1 MSNEEKLINYLTN
14 KMDKSEM
21 DDFEEELKS
30 SPKLRNDLESYK
42 KLFNLVEETKNI
54 PLSNHYTQTI
64 IPEFR
69 SRQERKRKIS
79 FISKYGFALAFLFVF
94 VVSYSIINNLM
105 QENQNPKDLYTNLTN
120 DDADFLAEKLNLD
133 FSKDLDSNA
142 EVNIDSVYNEDLD
155 QNINSSLSDQTF
167 QSYSKD
173 LSIKDLDQYLTE
185 NDVDIIYSELL
196 NKKIL

>member
-1 MSNEEKLINYLTN
+1 
-14 KMDKSEM
+14 M

-54 PLSNHYTQTI
+54 PLSNQYTQTI

-69 SRQERKRKIS
+69 SRQERKRKHS

-120 DDADFLAEKLNLD
+120 DEADFLAEKLNLD

-155 QNINSSLSDQTF
+155 QNINSSLSDRTF

>member
-1 MSNEEKLINYLTN
+1 
-14 KMDKSEM
+14 M

-30 SPKLRNDLESYK
+30 SPKLRDDLESYK

-54 PLSNHYTQTI
+54 PLSNQYTQTI

-69 SRQERKRKIS
+69 SRQERKRNIS

-120 DDADFLAEKLNLD
+120 DEADFLAEKLNLD